1 MLVRSSSYQSQYIFG
16 KDFHLRRL
24 QKVTTESFP
33 PAGGIRK
40 LIGHGIYV
48 FIYIHCR
55 LPRGKRIV
63 WQNGF
68 VLHRM
73 GTVNSPRCG
82 LLGNDL
88 QDHIWIPGIPGIP
101 GILVSSAVGSGERQ
115 RCGTTFRLETL
126 VLSHVHLF
134 VCVLCVF
141 PHWCYHS
148 QEVLTSHLCPLSCC
162 SQEDWWGEIPRSFLH
177 VMLTGCLSP

>member
-33 PAGGIRK
+33 PAGGDRK
-40 LIGHGIYV
+40 LIGHGIYIYYIYTLQTSKGQANCLTEWLCFTPHGSSEFTQV
-48 FIYIHCR
+48 WIAWERPAGPYLNSGHSGHSCFISCWIQ
-55 LPRGKRIV
+55 
-63 WQNGF
+63 WASEMWN
-68 VLHRM
+68 
-73 GTVNSPRCG
+73 
-82 LLGNDL
+82 
-88 QDHIWIPGIPGIP
+88 HIFW
-101 GILVSSAVGSGERQ
+101 
-115 RCGTTFRLETL
+115 LETL

-162 SQEDWWGEIPRSFLH
+162 SQKDWWGEIPRSFLH